1 MAWAGFNQRQFP
13 RVATECDISL
23 SKAGEKSQIRA
34 KTQNLGAGGVCVL
47 VPEEMERFSNVRLSI
62 RFDKREEDLVCGGR
76 VVWVVKSKD
85 PQSGK
90 VTFDTGIEFL
100 DISEEEEN
108 GIRAFLERKQN

>member
-13 RVATECDISL
+13 RVTTECDISL
-23 SKAGEKSQIRA
+23 SKAGDESQIHA

-47 VPEEMERFSNVRLSI
+47 VPEEMERFSSVQLSI
-62 RFDKREEDLVCGGR
+62 RFDKSPTDLVCEGR

-90 VTFDTGIEFL
+90 VTFDTGIEFR
-100 DISEEEEN
+100 DISEEQEN
-108 GIRAFLERKQN
+108 GIREFLERKQS